1 MNDVPT
7 HPTVSAQIQN
17 DGSIVLDL
25 NIPVGGIP
33 LMFTFH
39 FLALERNHIDVL
51 ESSLND
57 ARDEIAVLR
66 DEVER
71 LRTENAL
78 LQKPIAMISLRTDVL
93 SPPDS
98 VIPWTIVHASIE
110 DPKKT
115 VFSRSEDNKY
125 VLIHQPGI
133 YEVQARIVT
142 NESSGN
148 RALEV
153 QLNDATVS
161 MTYMGAMKAYYSAIQ
176 LRDFVKVEGE
186 VPSRLSV
193 KWTGNN
199 QMCNDGNDRAME
211 NATHFSIVRLA

>member
-1 MNDVPT
+1 
-7 HPTVSAQIQN
+7 
-17 DGSIVLDL
+17 
-25 NIPVGGIP
+25 
-33 LMFTFH
+33 
-39 FLALERNHIDVL
+39 L

-57 ARDEIAVLR
+57 AKDEIAVLR
-66 DEVER
+66 DEVEK
-71 LRTENAL
+71 LRTENVL
-78 LQKPIAMISLRTDVL
+78 LQKSTAMISLRTDVP
-93 SPPDS
+93 SPPNS

-125 VLIHQPGI
+125 VLIHQPGV

-153 QLNDATVS
+153 QLNDATVC
-161 MTYMGAMKAYYSAIQ
+161 MTYMGSNTGHWSAIQ

-186 VPSRLSV
+186 NPSRLSV

-199 QMCNDGNDRAME
+199 QMLNNGSGRATE
-211 NATHFSIVRLA
+211 NVTHFSIVRVA